1 MSDYLHSLFRFDKFC
16 FMSWK
21 QFLMWD
27 DHTVGQATCVEVW
40 GIWSQVPSIH
50 VKRVGSGDLCV
61 PRQWIASHLNWMV
74 GSRFCLKLWGGEY
87 LRSTLMLT
95 FGLHRQIAHMLH
107 TYMHSVLFRMVLA
120 AKNLL
125 NFGFNKK
132 TILWLFI
139 LTLSRLAWS
148 SRLSKDS
155 RYFPQSLASD
165 VNLKG
170 LHFERL
176 TLP

>member
-1 MSDYLHSLFRFDKFC
+1 MSDYLRSLFRFDKFC

-27 DHTVGQATCVEVW
+27 DHTVGQATCVEIW
-40 GIWSQVPSIH
+40 GIWAQVPSIH

-87 LRSTLMLT
+87 LRRTLMLT
-95 FGLHRQIAHMLH
+95 FGLHRQIA
-107 TYMHSVLFRMVLA
+107 YMPHKPVFSSEWFWLPKIYSILVSI
-120 AKNLL
+120 
-125 NFGFNKK
+125 KK

>member
-1 MSDYLHSLFRFDKFC
+1 MEFQLGSWSQTVSHPHTGRWCCQWFPGSYTLYHEMSDYLRSLFRFDKFC

-40 GIWSQVPSIH
+40 GIWAQVPSIH

-87 LRSTLMLT
+87 LRRILMLT

-107 TYMHSVLFRMVLA
+107 TCTVFSSEWFWLPKIYSILVSIKKQFFDCLFWHWV
-120 AKNLL
+120 
-125 NFGFNKK
+125 G
-132 TILWLFI
+132 
-139 LTLSRLAWS
+139 
-148 SRLSKDS
+148 
-155 RYFPQSLASD
+155 
-165 VNLKG
+165 
-170 LHFERL
+170 
-176 TLP
+176 